1 MSKLVWGVTTIAP
14 NSKQLHISAIWYDP
28 GINNVTLYGDIDNVI
43 NPKVYEFQVLGYF
56 LAKVNEFSDWYRRGV
71 LRTAR
76 LVLTISDEQSG
87 SVMGVLFLITHLVPY
102 LYLFLCRCGK
112 YCNPKEL
119 KCSGKWYNG
128 CHPWVTLV
136 LLVWCPWFVVMMTC
150 CEYQRQKKMEKLM
163 PNWPHPNTHQEA
175 IKEESRTQE
184 YGKEDKENSKK
195 GKKDVESLEEVK
207 SPAKVIE
214 RVQSNSSQGSSEL
227 DHGKFNSKGEIEP
240 RTAPKDDRTMGLGS
254 LDDSMDARNL
264 KKMNRSREAR
274 GGKVIPPPE
283 HADKGRLDSGSQQQK
298 GQSKKSGH
306 KTPGRVIG
314 GGESNSP

>member
-1 MSKLVWGVTTIAP
+1 
-14 NSKQLHISAIWYDP
+14 LHISAIWYDP

-56 LAKVNEFSDWYRRGV
+56 LGKVNEFSDWYRRGV
-71 LRTAR
+71 LRVTR
-76 LVLTISDEQSG
+76 MVLTISDEQTG

-136 LLVWCPWFVVMMTC
+136 LLVLCPWFVVMMTC

-163 PNWPHPNTHQEA
+163 PNWPHPETHQEA
-175 IKEESRTQE
+175 IKEESRTPE
-184 YGKEDKENSKK
+184 YGKDVKENSKK
-195 GKKDVESLEEVK
+195 GKKDVESLEEVR

-214 RVQSNSSQGSSEL
+214 RVKSNSSHGSLEK
-227 DHGKFNSKGEIEP
+227 DQGKFNLRGDDE
-240 RTAPKDDRTMGLGS
+240 RQNAPKNDRTMGLGS
-254 LDDSMDARNL
+254 LDDSMDARNM
-264 KKMNRSREAR
+264 KKMNRLRDE
-274 GGKVIPPPE
+274 GEGKVNPPPE

-298 GQSKKSGH
+298 GQIKKSGT
-306 KTPGRVIG
+306 KTPTRVIVRG
-314 GGESNSP
+314 KTNSP